1 MERLQTAGPAAASA
15 QGTQHYIDWAS
26 VFGGA
31 VVATAVAGLFAAFG
45 AGIGFS
51 AISAEPG
58 EGSIRLSAILTA
70 LWMAVTLVA
79 SYAVGGYIAGRMR
92 RRIDAATPEE
102 VTVRDGING
111 LVVWGVAMIAGAMLL
126 ANVVSGTVSA
136 AGQAAATVTQA
147 AGSAIGGAAQGA
159 LGAAAQMLP
168 SQAGADPAAFF
179 GDTLLRPT
187 SPDAVNST
195 PEDIARQTASI
206 LGSVVMTG
214 EISDADR
221 AYLVSAAATRT
232 GLTPTEVEARVDE
245 AVAAA
250 QAARA
255 EAGRLAEEARQTA
268 IDAAEAARIG
278 AVLTGFLIAA
288 ASLVAAVA
296 SYVGAVRGGRHRD
309 EGRIFGGLAYQR

>member
-1 MERLQTAGPAAASA
+1 MQNTQTAGPSAVSA
-15 QGTQHYIDWAS
+15 QGTLHYIDWTS

-70 LWMAVTLVA
+70 LWMVVTLVA

-92 RRIDAATPEE
+92 RRVDSATPEE

-126 ANVVSGTVSA
+126 ANVVTGTVSA
-136 AGQAAATVTQA
+136 AGQAAGTITEA
-147 AGSAIGGAAQGA
+147 AGSAIGGAAEGA
-159 LGAAAQMLP
+159 LGAASAMMPQ
-168 SQAGADPAAFF
+168 QAVNDPAAFF

-187 SPDAVNST
+187 TANTTNSSPD
-195 PEDIARQTASI
+195 DIARQTVSI
-206 LGSVVMTG
+206 LGNVARTG
-214 EISDADR
+214 EISDVER
-221 AYLVSAAATRT
+221 AYLVSAAAART
-232 GLTPTEVEARVDE
+232 GLTPAEVEARVEE

-250 QAARA
+250 QNARA
-255 EAGRLAEEARQTA
+255 EAERLAEEARQTA

-296 SYVGAVRGGRHRD
+296 AYVGAVRGGRHRD
-309 EGRIFGGLAYQR
+309 EGRIFGGLAYPR